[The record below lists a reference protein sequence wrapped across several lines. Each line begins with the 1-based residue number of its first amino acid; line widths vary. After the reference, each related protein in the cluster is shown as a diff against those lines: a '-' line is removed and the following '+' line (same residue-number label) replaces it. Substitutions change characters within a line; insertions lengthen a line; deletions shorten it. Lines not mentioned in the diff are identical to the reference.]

1 MISYA
6 IISLTAQESG
16 LMASLIVRRLDDDL
30 VRRLKARARAHGRS
44 AEAEHR
50 AILEAALRSELT
62 GRELWQKLLCRGY
75 PEINPD
81 TGVVE
86 RIEMPDLA

>member
-1 MISYA
+1 
-6 IISLTAQESG
+6 
-16 LMASLIVRRLDDDL
+16 MASLIVRRLDDDL
-30 VRRLKARARAHGRS
+30 VRRLKERARAHGRS

-81 TGVVE
+81 TGVDE